1 MSDDSRTLSPDE
13 AFEVLG
19 NETRVAILRALGGA
33 DEPVSFSALRD
44 RVGTADSGRFNY
56 HLDRLTGHFVR
67 KRAAGYELRRAG
79 ERVVEAVLSGAV
91 TAAPVLERTEID
103 HPCHFCGA
111 PVAVR
116 FREERVEVFCTDCP
130 GTYSRTSSPADSGNG
145 DAGDGEDEARGSDGS
160 GDDCGADRAAAEG
173 YLGYHPLPPAGVAG
187 RDPEAVFRA
196 AWTWGHLELFAAAA
210 GVCPRCSAALDPRRR
225 VCESHDADARDA
237 GARDADARDA
247 GARPDGGL
255 CDDCGRRYAVAVDL
269 DCSNCIYEESGAAV
283 VALADSPD
291 LLAFLLDH
299 GLNPLAPTDET
310 LPALSAAYNDFEE
323 SVRSTDPFEAR
334 FTFAVGDDE
343 LALTVDDDLRVVG
356 AERR

>member
-19 NETRVAILRALGGA
+19 NETRVAILSALGGA

-44 RVGTADSGRFNY
+44 RVGMADSGRFNY

-67 KRAAGYELRRAG
+67 NREAGYELRRAG

-116 FREERVEVFCTDCP
+116 FREERVEVFCTECP
-130 GTYSRTSSPADSGNG
+130 GTYSRTSSPDDSA
-145 DAGDGEDEARGSDGS
+145 DAGK
-160 GDDCGADRAAAEG
+160 AAADG

-187 RDPEAVFRA
+187 RDPAAVFRA

-210 GVCPRCSAALDPRRR
+210 GVCPRCSAALDRRRR

-237 GARDADARDA
+237 DARDA
-247 GARPDGGL
+247 DGGL
-255 CDDCGRRYAVAVDL
+255 CDACGRRYAVAVDL

-283 VALADSPD
+283 VGLADSPA

-334 FTFAVGDDE
+334 FTFAVDGDE
-343 LALTVDDDLRVVG
+343 LALTVDDDLRVVD

>member
-1 MSDDSRTLSPDE
+1 MTDDARTLSPDD

-19 NETRVAILRALGGA
+19 NETRVAILDALGGA
-33 DEPVSFSALRD
+33 AEPVSFSALRD

-67 KRAAGYELRRAG
+67 KREGGYELRRAG

-91 TAAPVLERTEID
+91 TDAPVLERTEID

-116 FREERVEVFCTDCP
+116 FREERVEVFCTECP
-130 GTYSRTSSPADSGNG
+130 GTYARTSGPDADGETAPASGE
-145 DAGDGEDEARGSDGS
+145 DAGRDESRG
-160 GDDCGADRAAAEG
+160 ATAG

-187 RDPEAVFRA
+187 RDPAAVFRA

-210 GVCPRCSAALDPRRR
+210 GVCPRCSAALDRRR
-225 VCESHDADARDA
+225 RFCESHDAARHERA
-237 GARDADARDA
+237 EEA
-247 GARPDGGL
+247 L
-255 CDDCGRRYAVAVDL
+255 CDACGRRHAVAVDL
-269 DCSNCIYEESGAAV
+269 DCSNCIYAESGAAV
-283 VALADSPD
+283 VGLADSPP

-310 LPALSAAYNDFEE
+310 LPALSAAYNDFAE
-323 SVRSTDPFEAR
+323 SVRSTDPFEAE
-334 FTFAVGDDE
+334 FTFAVDGDE
-343 LALTVDDDLRVVG
+343 LALTVDDDLRVVD